1 MSSPILMSL
10 TRHAS
15 LLSVAVALSVG
26 AASAHVARA
35 QASPDQ
41 IASSHDPSNAA
52 APLNSAV
59 GDPSGSAAVSE
70 SSSSA
75 AMPLADN
82 AGLDGAALSAA
93 SGSGAGQEGGGYHDR
108 SVFSHLTFE
117 AGAGFNA
124 PIGNDSPY
132 ITWGG
137 NFTVGGGYRFSR
149 RFSVLGEY
157 QFIDDKLPGAFVAA
171 GGGTG
176 GNAYI
181 NSLTVEPVID
191 LFPKATNSFYV
202 TGGVGWYHKSTNFTV
217 QECCDFF
224 GYPVTV
230 DANSFTSNQVGTN
243 LGLGFS
249 HRLGGIYGDG
259 KMKLFAEA
267 RYLYIHTPPI
277 TETNGLGT
285 TELIPVTFGVRW

>member
-41 IASSHDPSNAA
+41 IASSHDPSDAA
-52 APLNSAV
+52 AV
-59 GDPSGSAAVSE
+59 DPSGSAAASE

-75 AMPLADN
+75 AMPLAGN
-82 AGLDGAALSAA
+82 AGADGAAIPAA
-93 SGSGAGQEGGGYHDR
+93 SGTGASQEEGGGYHDR

-176 GNAYI
+176 GDAYI